1 MQLDDTRI
9 RLFRRTRMGQSKEG
23 EGSACSFIQKVPG
36 MHMIVYKLH
45 DLLCYLVFCK
55 SLSHR

>member
-9 RLFRRTRMGQSKEG
+9 RLFRQTRMSQSKEG
-23 EGSACSFIQKVPG
+23 EGSACSLISKVPG

-45 DLLCYLVFCK
+45 DLRCYLVFV
-55 SLSHR
+55 SH